1 MNKKVGLSALDRLS
15 KKQEIDNTDKF
26 KNETEKKEQKN
37 VPIKKEESLKS
48 DLIDKKAE
56 DKVNIIKES
65 KKPLEQKI
73 NTSNG
78 VKKEENI
85 TDQDIEKE
93 KNIIMEF
100 SKPVL
105 QVKGEKEEKN
115 IRRTFYLDKE
125 IVSEL
130 DNMSEQTGVS
140 RGIIVKEALKY
151 YFSLVE
157 IKE

>member
-1 MNKKVGLSALDRLS
+1 MNKKAGLSALARLN
-15 KKQEIDNTDKF
+15 KKQEVNNTEKL
-26 KNETEKKEQKN
+26 KNETDKKEKKD
-37 VPIKKEESLKS
+37 VLIKKEESLKF
-48 DLIDKKAE
+48 DLIDKKNENKASAE
-56 DKVNIIKES
+56 KEN

-73 NTSNG
+73 DTSNG

-93 KNIIMEF
+93 KNKIMEF

-130 DNMSEQTGVS
+130 DNMSEQTGIS
-140 RGIIVKEALKY
+140 RGIIIKEALKY